1 MNGFYLTKKGELT
14 MFVQESAPARIFE
27 QLQSVV
33 QEYLGDAE
41 ELKPD
46 TALEDELAI
55 DSIELIDLGI
65 KLEKAFGITLPI
77 VEVRRCTTIA
87 DLDDLILR
95 VLAEK
100 ASV

>member
-1 MNGFYLTKKGELT
+1 
-14 MFVQESAPARIFE
+14 MFVQESVPARVFE
-27 QLQSVV
+27 QLQLVV

-46 TALEDELAI
+46 TTLEDELAI
-55 DSIELIDLGI
+55 DSIELVDLGI

-77 VEVRRCTTIA
+77 VEVRRCTAIA
-87 DLDDLILR
+87 DLHDLIQR

-100 ASV
+100 ESA